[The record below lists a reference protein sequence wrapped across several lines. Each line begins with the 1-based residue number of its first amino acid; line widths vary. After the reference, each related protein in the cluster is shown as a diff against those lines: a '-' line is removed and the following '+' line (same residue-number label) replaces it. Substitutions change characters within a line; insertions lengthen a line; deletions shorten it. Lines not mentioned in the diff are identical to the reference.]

1 MGVDG
6 VFDHEAAR
14 ELLGWASQDPR
25 PLPWRGHRDGW
36 GVLVSEVMLQQ
47 TDVGRVVDRWPVF
60 MERHPTPASMAAAP
74 VSAVIADWQGL
85 GYNRRA
91 VALHRCAVTIV
102 ERHGGE
108 VPDTVAALEELPGVG
123 AYTARAVAA
132 FAFGR
137 DVGAV
142 DTNVGR
148 ILARR
153 AGGPLGRVDAQAL
166 ADAAVPV
173 GRAGEWNQAM
183 FDLGAAVCTKRDPAC
198 GDCPVRRG
206 CAWRGEGDDPAVG
219 SAGVSR
225 PQTRFVGS
233 DRQGRARLVKA
244 LSDAGA
250 LDEPA
255 VAAAMGWPTDG
266 TRAARVLAGL
276 VADGLVVC
284 DDGVVSLPGGRPV
297 LR

>member
-1 MGVDG
+1 VTPPATGVDG
-6 VFDHEAAR
+6 VFDSATARDLLEWAA
-14 ELLGWASQDPR
+14 QDPR
-25 PLPWRGHRDGW
+25 PIPWRGHRDGW

-47 TDVGRVVDRWPVF
+47 TDVGRVADRWPVF
-60 MERHPTPASMAAAP
+60 MERHPTPAAMAAAP
-74 VSAVIADWQGL
+74 VSAVITDWQGL

-91 VALHRCAVTIV
+91 VALHRSAVRIV

-108 VPDTVAALEELPGVG
+108 VPDTVEALEELPGVG
-123 AYTARAVAA
+123 VYTARAVAA

-137 DVGAV
+137 DVAAV

-153 AGGPLGRVDAQAL
+153 VGGPLGRVDAQTL

-183 FDLGAAVCTKRDPAC
+183 FDLGAAICTKRSPSC
-198 GDCPVRRG
+198 GGCPVRGG
-206 CAWRGEGDDPAVG
+206 CAWRGEGEDPAVG

-225 PQTRFVGS
+225 PQSRFVGS
-233 DRQGRARLVKA
+233 DRQGRARLVRV
-244 LSDAGA
+244 LSERGV
-250 LDEPA
+250 LEETA
-255 VAAAMGWPTDG
+255 VAVVMGWPDDA

-284 DDGVVSLPGGRPV
+284 DDGTVGLA
-297 LR
+297 L

>member
-1 MGVDG
+1 MSPGQNGDG
-6 VFDHEAAR
+6 VFDPGAVRDLLQWAA
-14 ELLGWASQDPR
+14 QDQR
-25 PLPWRGHRDGW
+25 PIPWRGHRDAW

-60 MERHPTPASMAAAP
+60 MERYPTPAVMVAAP
-74 VSAVIADWQGL
+74 LSAVITDWQGL

-91 VALHRCAVTIV
+91 VALHRSAVRIV

-108 VPDTVAALEELPGVG
+108 VPDTIEALEQLPGVG

-166 ADAAVPV
+166 ADAAVPA
-173 GRAGEWNQAM
+173 GRSGEWNQAM
-183 FDLGAAVCTKRDPAC
+183 FDLGAAVCTKRSPSC
-198 GDCPVRRG
+198 GGCPVRRG
-206 CAWRGEGDDPAVG
+206 CAWRGEGVDPAVG
-219 SAGVSR
+219 SAAVSR
-225 PQTRFVGS
+225 PQSRFVGS
-233 DRQGRARLVKA
+233 DRQGRARLVRV
-244 LSDAGA
+244 LSDGGA
-250 LDEPA
+250 VEEA
-255 VAAAMGWPTDG
+255 TVAAAMGWPDDAD
-266 TRAARVLAGL
+266 RAARVLAGL
-276 VADGLVVC
+276 VVDGLVVC
-284 DDGVVSLPGGRPV
+284 DEGIVGLAR
-297 LR
+297 